1 MTPVEGRTSSPSADT
16 LYADYL
22 PYVQHK
28 VRGAGGGLL
37 RRWYDTMDL
46 TNSVFVEVMR
56 DMPRFEYRGEP
67 ALLSWLRLKAVS
79 KVRAKFRRVLSPQG
93 GLREQRLDAGTAES
107 ICSETTA
114 GNSLDQSRL
123 KASDA
128 CLEPLDETDRALVTY
143 RIRHSYSFRELAST
157 FGLPSEDAARMR
169 VKRALAKLRDAAA
182 K

>member
-1 MTPVEGRTSSPSADT
+1 MTPERGRSRSPSVDT

-46 TNSVFVEVMR
+46 TNSVFVEVVR

-93 GLREQRLDAGTAES
+93 GLREEHLDAAKAKTLP
-107 ICSETTA
+107 SETA
-114 GNSLDQSRL
+114 GGGSPDRSAATL
-123 KASDA
+123 SDA
-128 CLEPLDETDRALVTY
+128 CLERLDEADRALVTY
-143 RIRHSYSFRELAST
+143 RIRHGYSFKELAAT

-169 VKRALAKLRDAAA
+169 VRRALTRLRDGVSN
-182 K
+182 